1 MASMSKS
8 GTTAELSAEA
18 DRLRALVGPSET
30 GYAALQR
37 DRDEAQALARSA
49 VMEAGE
55 LRGRIA
61 ELSVQLAR
69 ARQDQDLLLRRIEMT
84 TAERLIDRTRRRLQI
99 SVVPRV
105 RRLTRRNP

>member
-1 MASMSKS
+1 MGSMSKS
-8 GTTAELSAEA
+8 GTSGELSAEV
-18 DRLRALVGPSET
+18 DRLQALVGASES
-30 GYAALQR
+30 GFVALQR
-37 DRDEAQALARSA
+37 DRDEAQGLARAA

-84 TAERLIDRTRRRLQI
+84 TAERLLDRTRHRLQI

-105 RRLTRRNP
+105 RRVARRRS